1 MTTDEREAEMTV
13 RVLVTGGGGPAGVV
27 LAREVARAGMVPV
40 VGDADPQGA
49 GLHLGYEGA
58 VLPSARDGGFGTALL
73 GVAVER
79 GCAAVVVTVGEELE
93 QLAGREREFT
103 DKGIAAW
110 FPGERTV
117 TACLDKWAFA
127 GAIAGIPAPGTAL
140 GGPGALPG
148 PWIVKPRRGR
158 GSRDVHAVHDP
169 ADFPT
174 LLRRVPE
181 PIVQTLLPGREFTA
195 DCLIGRDG
203 TVHAAVPRWRTQVRG
218 GIATRG
224 TTFADPRVDE
234 LVERLTGALGLTG
247 LVNVQGFLAA
257 DGPARVV
264 EVNPRCSGGLPI
276 SLAAGA
282 DLVGQYLRLLLGG
295 AADPA
300 ALRYEPG
307 VTTVRS
313 FTEHRVH
320 GFGPDV
326 RVAEGG

>member
-1 MTTDEREAEMTV
+1 MVDSGPLVGR

-27 LAREVARAGMVPV
+27 VAREVARAGAVPV
-40 VGDADPQGA
+40 VGDVDPEGV
-49 GLHLGYEGA
+49 GLHLGFESVLLPGAAEEGFA
-58 VLPSARDGGFGTALL
+58 ERLLAL
-73 GVAVER
+73 AVEHA
-79 GCAAVVVTVGEELE
+79 CAAVVVTVGEELE
-93 QLAGREREFT
+93 RLAGREREFT

-110 FPGERTV
+110 FPEPATV

-127 GAIAGIPAPGTAL
+127 EAVAHAGVPAPGTAL
-140 GGPGALPG
+140 AGPGALPG

-158 GSRDVHAVHDP
+158 GSRDVFAVHDP

-203 TVHAAVPRWRTQVRG
+203 TVLAAVPRWRTQVRG

-224 TTFADPRVDE
+224 TTFADARVDA
-234 LVERLTGALGLTG
+234 LVGVLARAFGLTG
-247 LVNVQGFLAA
+247 LVNVQGFLAE

-264 EVNPRCSGGLPI
+264 EVNPRCAGGLPI

-282 DLVGQYLRLLLGG
+282 DLVGQYLRALLGLPVE
-295 AADPA
+295 PA
-300 ALRYEPG
+300 RLRYAPG
-307 VTTVRS
+307 VTTARS
-313 FTEHRVH
+313 FVEHRVTV
-320 GFGPDV
+320 GP
-326 RVAEGG
+326 